1 MLQHLAKHHSKIT
14 NKFKCGKTNISK
26 VLLAQLQIMI
36 KHVANHVANHELK
49 DELNK
54 SRSFGLSTNSSSDED
69 QNYLSGFVR

>member
-14 NKFKCGKTNISK
+14 SKFKCGKTNISK